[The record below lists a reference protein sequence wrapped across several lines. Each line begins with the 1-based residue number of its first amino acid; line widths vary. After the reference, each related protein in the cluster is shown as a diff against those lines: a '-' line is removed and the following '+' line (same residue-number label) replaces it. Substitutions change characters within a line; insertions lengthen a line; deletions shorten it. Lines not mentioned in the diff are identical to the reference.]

1 MYPTL
6 FTIGE
11 FSVAS
16 YTVLLDLG
24 LILGLLVTYLEGKRQ
39 LENGTLAL
47 DLGLWSVIGG
57 ILGGRI
63 AYVLANWRIFSEDW
77 VSAFRIWEGG
87 LAFHGAILGGLLV
100 FAVFAFVQGRGEEP
114 VSFWRLAD
122 VLTPGLALG
131 IAFGWAACLLGGCA
145 YGIVGEGLGYAILPD
160 LFGVEA
166 SRFATQAVGLGIS
179 LVLFLG
185 VWLMRR
191 RWPFAGAGFLLYGLL
206 YFALQ
211 FFLEFTRGDEA
222 IYLGPWRLAQVLN
235 LVLALAAG
243 VSLLVLWWLWR
254 TADEDQVDIT
264 EEGAVGSEAADDPAD
279 NLDHDERVDEG
290 PAAEPAIPEGEDE
303 PAMSETAE
311 GEPDKDG

>member
-6 FTIGE
+6 FSIGD
-11 FSVAS
+11 FNVAS

-39 LENGTLAL
+39 LGNGTMAL

-100 FAVFAFVQGRGEEP
+100 LAVFYYLQGRGENP
-114 VSFWRLAD
+114 VSFWRLVD

-145 YGIVGEGLGYAILPD
+145 YGIVGEGFGYAILPD

-206 YFALQ
+206 YFASQ

-222 IYLGPWRLAQVLN
+222 IYVGPWRLAQVLN

-264 EEGAVGSEAADDPAD
+264 EEGAVGSEAADELED
-279 NLDHDERVDEG
+279 LDDDEQVDEG

-303 PAMSETAE
+303 PAASEMAE